1 MAERI
6 TDQQV
11 ADLIALLRTD
21 APVDVKVQHVT
32 AVKSSI
38 KQHTVPE
45 TCILPVFDALRTASS
60 SQNSILVN
68 AGFTALNHLF
78 TRLARQDPKILA
90 KEGVR
95 TLPLVVEKLGDPKEK
110 FRQVA
115 QQALVTLYKVAP
127 TEVERNIRNVA
138 MVGKSAKAKEASLH
152 WLLQM
157 HQEHGLQFRAYVPNL
172 MELLEDADPVVR
184 DVAKSTVIELFK
196 CASFCSTPKSP
207 SPADRNRIEM
217 PPTVRNPI

>member
-127 TEVERNIRNVA
+127 AKVDIRNVA